1 MMTAFRESLLQA
13 GLDVSVAILEYS
25 ACFHPHQS
33 TLRSRGIPATAP
45 QAAYPTQFR
54 QAVAAL
60 AHLTARGRA
69 PSSIAVLGDSAGAHI
84 ALCAAAHVLHPHP
97 AVPALA
103 PAGALAGLCCLSPRT
118 SNATDAPSCAANTR
132 RDTLERATFR
142 RWIDA
147 FRAGSA
153 LAGAAGAAADGAYT
167 APVDAPAEWWTG
179 FGGRVARR
187 VFVSAGAHECLR
199 DYQVAFAEQM
209 RAVPGVDVTLVVEPR
224 GIHDS
229 PLMDIGSGRPK
240 TDLIRAVEAWLAQ
253 TFGA

>member
-1 MMTAFRESLLQA
+1 MMTAFRENLLQA

-33 TLRSRGIPATAP
+33 ALRSREIPATAP

-69 PSSIAVLGDSAGAHI
+69 PSSIAVLGDS
-84 ALCAAAHVLHPHP
+84 
-97 AVPALA
+97 
-103 PAGALAGLCCLSPRT
+103 AGALAGLCCLSPRT

-147 FRAGSA
+147 FLAGSA
-153 LAGAAGAAADGAYT
+153 LASAAGAAADGAYT

-179 FGGRVARR
+179 FGERVAHR

-224 GIHDS
+224 GVHDS